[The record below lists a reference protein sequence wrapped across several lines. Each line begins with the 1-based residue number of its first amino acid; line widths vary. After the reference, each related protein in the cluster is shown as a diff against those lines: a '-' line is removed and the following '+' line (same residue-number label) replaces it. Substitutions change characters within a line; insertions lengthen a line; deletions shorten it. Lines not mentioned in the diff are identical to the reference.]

1 MDSYG
6 AQLKKA
12 REAKGLDFETIA
24 RETSIKREFLE
35 ALEAEDAAV
44 FPGAPYLI
52 GFLHNYAEYL
62 GVDPDAVISL
72 YHAKEIQEAPTPT
85 GLIVKQ
91 KPSYFVPLVVAGCVA
106 GALIIFLTIFL
117 VVRHNE
123 KVANQNVAVGKNA
136 VSHQYELTDKPFNG
150 RLYKSDQIILNTKN
164 GKVILTVADTLKALS
179 IETPVG
185 MQYIDLSE
193 ELELDVDGDSQPEL
207 IVYVSDIS
215 ATDESRGAEVRLM
228 LKAGGEAVAKVDAD
242 LIPEITEIPEN
253 TNRVVILED
262 TRAYPFTINASFRA
276 GCLFRYRCDR
286 KDVIEDY
293 LASGDT
299 VTMTAS
305 NGVRVWI
312 SNGNTVKLQVVA
324 DSKSHDLEVSKAGQV
339 VAEDIKWIKD
349 TDGKYKLVAFEL
361 D

>member
-12 REAKGLDFETIA
+12 REAKGLDFEIIA

-35 ALEAEDAAV
+35 ALEKEDSAV
-44 FPGAPYLI
+44 FPGSPYLI

-62 GVDPDAVISL
+62 GVDSDAVISL
-72 YHAKEIQEAPTPT
+72 YHAKEIQEAPVPT

-106 GALIIFLTIFL
+106 TALILFFTIFF

-123 KVANQNVAVGKNA
+123 KVANRNVAVGKNA
-136 VSHQYELTDKPFNG
+136 VSHQYELTEKPFNG

-164 GKVILTVADTLKALS
+164 GKVILTVANTLKSLS

-185 MQYIDLSE
+185 MQYINLSE

-215 ATDESRGAEVRLM
+215 STDESRGAEVRLM

-242 LIPEITEIPEN
+242 LIPEIAEIPEN
-253 TNRVVILED
+253 TNRFVILED

-286 KDVIEDY
+286 KDVVEDY

-305 NGVRVWI
+305 NAVRVWI

-324 DSKSHDLEVSKAGQV
+324 DSKSYDLEVSKAGQV

-349 TDGKYKLVAFEL
+349 TDGKYKLVVFEL